1 MLIHPRHP
9 ITHLLGCLLLL
20 ASSPLA
26 KGIDRPDILMIV
38 VDDLND
44 WIPLLDPEA
53 PARTPHLDQ
62 LATRGMTFTRAY
74 CMAPACNPSRVATL
88 TGLRPSTTG
97 VYGNRSDWKKALPN
111 RPTIMQALRASDY
124 QVMGAGKV
132 FHHQLD
138 GAFHDPKAF
147 DAYTP
152 MRKQRYPITKLN
164 RAPGYGSRNTDW
176 GAWPEKEEETI
187 DAGTIE
193 ACIQAL
199 ENRDP
204 NRPLFLVCG
213 LFKPHS
219 PFFAPRAFH
228 PPPHT
233 LPLPVPTPFSR
244 SEWPAGAWTLQRPSR
259 WFWKGMMDL
268 EREQPGSYRQWVE
281 SYVACVQFMDHQLGR
296 LMEAL
301 DASPRGKETMI
312 ILWSDHGFHLGER
325 HHMEK
330 FMLWEKTTRIPLIV
344 VLPGT
349 TLGHQRC
356 DTPVDLSTLYPTLLE
371 VAGGPSTI
379 PCDGKS
385 LIPLLKNPEVDWQT
399 PAITTYLPGNH
410 AIRSPRWRYIR
421 YADGSEELYDHSVDP
436 EEWVNL
442 AQQAHAHAIKK
453 RLAGWLPQNEATATP
468 NLKR

>member
-1 MLIHPRHP
+1 M
-9 ITHLLGCLLLL
+9 
-20 ASSPLA
+20 
-26 KGIDRPDILMIV
+26 
-38 VDDLND
+38 
-44 WIPLLDPEA
+44 
-53 PARTPHLDQ
+53 
-62 LATRGMTFTRAY
+62 
-74 CMAPACNPSRVATL
+74 
-88 TGLRPSTTG
+88 
-97 VYGNRSDWKKALPN
+97 
-111 RPTIMQALRASDY
+111 
-124 QVMGAGKV
+124 
-132 FHHQLD
+132 
-138 GAFHDPKAF
+138 
-147 DAYTP
+147 
-152 MRKQRYPITKLN
+152 
-164 RAPGYGSRNTDW
+164 
-176 GAWPEKEEETI
+176 
-187 DAGTIE
+187 
-193 ACIQAL
+193 
-199 ENRDP
+199 
-204 NRPLFLVCG
+204 
-213 LFKPHS
+213 
-219 PFFAPRAFH
+219 
-228 PPPHT
+228 
-233 LPLPVPTPFSR
+233 
-244 SEWPAGAWTLQRPSR
+244 QRPSR

-385 LIPLLKNPEVDWQT
+385 LIPLLKNPEADWQT

>member
-124 QVMGAGKV
+124 QIMGAGKV

-176 GAWPEKEEETI
+176 GAWLRRRK
-187 DAGTIE
+187 
-193 ACIQAL
+193 
-199 ENRDP
+199 R
-204 NRPLFLVCG
+204 
-213 LFKPHS
+213 
-219 PFFAPRAFH
+219 
-228 PPPHT
+228 
-233 LPLPVPTPFSR
+233 R
-244 SEWPAGAWTLQRPSR
+244 STQEPSR
-259 WFWKGMMDL
+259 
-268 EREQPGSYRQWVE
+268 P
-281 SYVACVQFMDHQLGR
+281 
-296 LMEAL
+296 
-301 DASPRGKETMI
+301 ASKPWRTG
-312 ILWSDHGFHLGER
+312 
-325 HHMEK
+325 
-330 FMLWEKTTRIPLIV
+330 IPNA
-344 VLPGT
+344 
-349 TLGHQRC
+349 RFF
-356 DTPVDLSTLYPTLLE
+356 
-371 VAGGPSTI
+371 
-379 PCDGKS
+379 
-385 LIPLLKNPEVDWQT
+385 
-399 PAITTYLPGNH
+399 
-410 AIRSPRWRYIR
+410 
-421 YADGSEELYDHSVDP
+421 
-436 EEWVNL
+436 
-442 AQQAHAHAIKK
+442 
-453 RLAGWLPQNEATATP
+453 
-468 NLKR
+468 

>member
-1 MLIHPRHP
+1 
-9 ITHLLGCLLLL
+9 
-20 ASSPLA
+20 
-26 KGIDRPDILMIV
+26 
-38 VDDLND
+38 
-44 WIPLLDPEA
+44 
-53 PARTPHLDQ
+53 
-62 LATRGMTFTRAY
+62 
-74 CMAPACNPSRVATL
+74 
-88 TGLRPSTTG
+88 
-97 VYGNRSDWKKALPN
+97 
-111 RPTIMQALRASDY
+111 
-124 QVMGAGKV
+124 
-132 FHHQLD
+132 
-138 GAFHDPKAF
+138 
-147 DAYTP
+147 
-152 MRKQRYPITKLN
+152 
-164 RAPGYGSRNTDW
+164 
-176 GAWPEKEEETI
+176 
-187 DAGTIE
+187 
-193 ACIQAL
+193 
-199 ENRDP
+199 
-204 NRPLFLVCG
+204 
-213 LFKPHS
+213 
-219 PFFAPRAFH
+219 
-228 PPPHT
+228 
-233 LPLPVPTPFSR
+233 
-244 SEWPAGAWTLQRPSR
+244 
-259 WFWKGMMDL
+259 MMDL

-421 YADGSEELYDHSVDP
+421 YADGSEELYDHWVDP

-453 RLAGWLPQNEATATP
+453 RLAGWLPKNEATASP